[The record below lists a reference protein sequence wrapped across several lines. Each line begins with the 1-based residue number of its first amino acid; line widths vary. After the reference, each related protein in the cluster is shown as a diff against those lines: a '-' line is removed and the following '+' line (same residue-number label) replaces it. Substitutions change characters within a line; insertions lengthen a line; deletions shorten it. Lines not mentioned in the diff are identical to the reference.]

1 MFLLMSILME
11 RYDIFVFDHSAQ
23 GPLWFTYNGER
34 LTDIRDR
41 LEH

>member
-11 RYDIFVFDHSAQ
+11 RYDIFVFDHPVQ

-34 LTDIRDR
+34 LTDIWDS